1 MKGLGTT
8 YVVDTN
14 TLSQLGKTRRASTFF
29 LEHARVPSE
38 VLHEAAQ
45 FPDIEALRAIEA
57 PTSADALRKLLE
69 VMATI
74 PPDDTSLVDLYA
86 NHGGADPLIIACA
99 LQGKDQ
105 EMQFLD
111 PQEWCVVS
119 GDKAVRAK
127 ANEFG
132 LRSLT
137 NEKFAALIDVADRPQ
152 SLSSPR

>member
-1 MKGLGTT
+1 MKTLGAT

-14 TLSQLGKTRRASTFF
+14 TLSQLGKMRRTSRFF

-45 FPDIEALRAIEA
+45 FPDIEALRAIEV
-57 PTSADALRKLLE
+57 PTSAEALRKLLE

-74 PPDDTSLVDLYA
+74 PTDDTSLVDLYA

-99 LQGKDQ
+99 LQGRDQ
-105 EMQFLD
+105 ELQYLD
-111 PQEWCVVS
+111 PHEWCVVS

-137 NEKFAALIDVADRPQ
+137 NTEFSALIDTADASQ
-152 SLSSPR
+152 SSDSSR